1 MYRVPAIV
9 SLDPSLRRAIAL
21 AVALCS
27 FGAGFLAMLLN
38 ERSTDSSPLIGL
50 MIYFGLLAACW
61 FGGVKG
67 WTRGLYGL
75 AAFGL
80 ALGIVCIAM
89 RMGVIFHITPRS
101 PWRWSRLLVP
111 TVAVMAA
118 PVYIRRFW
126 RSAGSFQARINPTQ

>member
-1 MYRVPAIV
+1 MYRVPATA

-38 ERSTDSSPLIGL
+38 ERPTDSSPLIGL
-50 MIYFGLLAACW
+50 LIYFGLLAACW

-67 WTRGLYGL
+67 WTRGLYAL

-80 ALGIVCIAM
+80 ALGLASIAIRLGIVLD
-89 RMGVIFHITPRS
+89 FTTPS
-101 PWRWSRLLVP
+101 PWRWYRLVVPAVALLV
-111 TVAVMAA
+111 A
-118 PVYIRRFW
+118 PFYIRRFW
-126 RSAGSFQARINPTQ
+126 NVAGTRAGQG